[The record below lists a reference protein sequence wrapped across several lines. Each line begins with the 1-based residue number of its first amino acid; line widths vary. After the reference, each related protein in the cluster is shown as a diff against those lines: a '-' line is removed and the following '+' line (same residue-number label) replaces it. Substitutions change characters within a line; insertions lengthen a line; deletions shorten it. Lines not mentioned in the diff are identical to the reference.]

1 MATFTKIAKPS
12 AHHDEV
18 LYSGSANNQTITG
31 LGFQPDYVLMKNRTQ
46 DQYGVYNMVDTV
58 RGINKNLY
66 LDKTDGQDTASRLT
80 AITSDGF
87 TVVGDSLEVNLAN
100 NGFIAQC
107 FKLAG
112 STTTNDASATGIGTI
127 DSSYRANQ
135 DSGISIV
142 TWTGTGANGTI
153 AHGLGKTPDC
163 ILMKDVGQDGY
174 AWEMYSHS
182 GNAGGSPENSSS
194 SDEDHHIR
202 FCTNSFDNPDDDNT
216 YFNDTKP
223 TSTVFSI
230 GTSNNVNQSGILH
243 MAICIANTN
252 GSVRAG
258 AYQGN
263 NKTHGP
269 FIFTGFKPKSIWTS
283 GMLSEDPHWKTITT
297 RFTSNANAA
306 QSGSGSNHGNPIDHN
321 LKFGNASAKAEVAS
335 QCSLDIF
342 SNGFSPASTD
352 GKHNGDG
359 YYYYY
364 IAWADEP
371 MVSTNKVLGTAF

>member
-18 LYSGSANNQTITG
+18 LYAGSASEQTITG
-31 LGFQPDYVLMKNRTQ
+31 LGFQPDWLHIKNRVENANG
-46 DQYGVYNMVDTV
+46 YHNICDTV
-58 RGINKNLY
+58 RGLGNNIFLNTTGGTNSNNRV
-66 LDKTDGQDTASRLT
+66 TAV
-80 AITSDGF
+80 TSDGF
-87 TVVGDSLEVNLAN
+87 TLAGDLSYTNKASA
-100 NGFIAQC
+100 GFIAHC

-135 DSGISIV
+135 DSGISVV

-153 AHGLGKTPDC
+153 AHGLGKAPDAIIIKSTGQSGNHW
-163 ILMKDVGQDGY
+163 ILY
-174 AWEMYSHS
+174 LHS
-182 GNAGGSPENSSS
+182 GNAGGSPENSAA
-194 SDEDHHIR
+194 SDEDHYIK
-202 FCTNSFDNPDDDNT
+202 FADNDFGEAIDDAT

-223 TSTVFSI
+223 TTTVFSV
-230 GTSNNVNQSGILH
+230 GSANDVNQSGISQ

-252 GSVRAG
+252 GSIRAG

-269 FIFTGFKPKSIWTS
+269 YIFTGFKPRTVWVSPA
-283 GMLSEDPHWKTITT
+283 LNEDPHIKTITT
-297 RFTSNANAA
+297 RFTSNTNAA
-306 QSGSGSNHGNPIDHN
+306 ASGGGANHGNPIEHN
-321 LKFGNASAKAEVAS
+321 LKFGDASTLNEQQ
-335 QCSLDIF
+335 QCNLDIF

-364 IAWADEP
+364 IAWASEP
-371 MVSTNKVLGTAF
+371 MVGTNKVLGTAF

>member
-18 LYSGSANNQTITG
+18 LYSGSDSNQTITG
-31 LGFQPDYVLMKNRTQ
+31 LGFQPDWLHIKNRNEN
-46 DQYGVYNMVDTV
+46 GNHNIIDTV
-58 RGINKNLY
+58 RGI
-66 LDKTDGQDTASRLT
+66 DKIVYVNSTDGQDTESKVS

-87 TVVGDSLEVNLAN
+87 TLVGNKPNTNDADD
-100 NGFIAQC
+100 GFIAHC

-112 STTTNDASATGIGTI
+112 STTTNDASATGVGTI
-127 DSSYRANQ
+127 DSSYRANT
-135 DSGISIV
+135 DSGISVV

-153 AHGLGKTPDC
+153 AHGLGRAPDC
-163 ILMKDVGQDGY
+163 IIMKDISQDGY
-174 AWEMYSHS
+174 HWEFYMHS
-182 GNAGGSPENSSS
+182 GNAGGSPENSAS

-202 FCTNSFDNPDDDNT
+202 FFDNDGTADPDDDHT

-230 GTSNNVNQSGILH
+230 GTANNVNQSGISQ

-263 NKTHGP
+263 GKTHGSYV
-269 FIFTGFKPKSIWTS
+269 FTGFRPRAIWVS
-283 GMLSEDPHWKTITT
+283 GRLTEDPHWKTVTT
-297 RFTSNANAA
+297 RFTSATNAA
-306 QSGSGSNHGNPIDHN
+306 ASSGGANHGNPIGHN
-321 LKFGNASAKAEVAS
+321 LKTGDASAKAEVN
-335 QCSLDIF
+335 QCNLDIF

-352 GKHNGDG
+352 GKHNGGG

-364 IAWADEP
+364 IAWAGAP
-371 MVSTNKVLGTAF
+371 MVGTNKVLGTAF